1 MSKRWQK
8 KQRSANRPKKP
19 TKNPEST
26 DLCIFLYRKNIAQKR
41 KIFNFDKS
49 FTCKGYDMLLINF
62 LMCTKIGKLI

>member
-8 KQRSANRPKKP
+8 KQRNANRPKKQA
-19 TKNPEST
+19 KENPEST

-62 LMCTKIGKLI
+62 FNV

>member
-1 MSKRWQK
+1 MQTGQK
-8 KQRSANRPKKP
+8 K
-19 TKNPEST
+19 TTENPEST

-62 LMCTKIGKLI
+62 FNV